1 MSCDMQLFAA
11 NDFISSPLTVTVGR
25 GATQACEM
33 ISIVD
38 DTLVE
43 LDERFHVMLSYT
55 GDQEGVVLTSSST
68 CTVNI
73 LNDDSE

>member
-11 NDFISSPLTVTVGR
+11 NDFISSPLTLTIGS

-38 DTLVE
+38 DSLVE
-43 LDERFHVMLSYT
+43 LTERFHVDLSYT
-55 GDQEGVVLTSSST
+55 GGQKGVVLTSNST
-68 CTVNI
+68 STVNI